1 MAQKNNPFL
10 AILLF
15 AFIMGLFSLFNHLM
29 AQSLYQGLRKAL
41 TEK

>member
-10 AILLF
+10 AILFF
-15 AFIMGLFSLFNHLM
+15 AFMMGLFGLFNHLM
-29 AQSLYQGLRKAL
+29 AQSLYQGLKNAL